1 MEKINL
7 IKRIFKT
14 QVKQYLSQILIIFL
28 FIVVSALATASV
40 AWLLDPAIK
49 KIFIEKNKT
58 LLFVIPGLIILAFI
72 VKSISIYIIR
82 IKTIKISFNVTK
94 NIQSLMARKILTS
107 DTEFITSK
115 HSGKFISN
123 FTNDTQ
129 TLLNVINGIAITSV
143 KEFFT
148 LIALM
153 GLMFYQN
160 WKLSLLAVIMIP
172 VAAFFSKKFGKKMGK
187 FVNQSLQASEL
198 FTKFLSE
205 ILKATSVIKIFQK
218 EEIELKN
225 FKNIIDDRI
234 EKMTKVE
241 RTRLGAAPVMETI
254 TGIAIAIVVLAGGV
268 LSIKNEIEVGSFFSF
283 LTALMLAYQPV
294 RALSGVNIGINEGL
308 VAAKR
313 IYELLD
319 NQDLVNKNLN
329 LKDLNVTNKDIEL
342 KNVSFTY
349 PDGTEALKKIST
361 KIKGG
366 STVALVGKSGSGK
379 TSFINLIP
387 KFYNLSSGSIEI
399 DGQNIN
405 EINLHSLRK
414 EIALVSQD
422 TILFDDTVKSNIA
435 YGKIDA
441 NEMEIFEASKNAA
454 ADEFIKELPNGYN
467 TIIGENGVKLSG
479 GQKQRISIARAM
491 LKNSSIILLDEA
503 TSALDTESESKVKF
517 AIDNLI
523 KNRTT
528 IIIAHRLSTIKNADK
543 IIVMSDGCIEDEGTH
558 DELLTK
564 SKTYKKLYDQEL
576 NNQEHA

>member
-1 MEKINL
+1 MEKTNL

-94 NIQSLMARKILTS
+94 NIQSLLARKILTS

-205 ILKATSVIKIFQK
+205 ILKATSVIKIFHK

-254 TGIAIAIVVLAGGV
+254 TGIAIAIVVLAGGF

-558 DELLTK
+558 DELLIK
-564 SKTYKKLYDQEL
+564 SNTYKKLYDQEL